1 MSGAVPA
8 IRNLLFVC
16 TGNICRSPMAEGLFR
31 RLLRERRLPDVV
43 QVRSAGFIAVPG
55 NPATHLAALVAK
67 EYGVDLSQ
75 HRAQPLTSSLIRE
88 ADLILVMEPGHR
100 WELLHHHQEIAS
112 KVFLLRHFARSG
124 NHHRAIADPYGL
136 DLETYRSCF
145 EEIRECVE
153 SLWEWLSMLGRIAP
167 AQEPDPA
174 GKA

>member
-8 IRNLLFVC
+8 VRNVLFVC
-16 TGNICRSPMAEGLFR
+16 TGNICRSPMAEGLLR
-31 RLLRERRLPDVV
+31 RLLQERPLRAI
-43 QVRSAGFIAVPG
+43 QVSSAGFIAVPG

-67 EYGVDLSQ
+67 EHGVDLSQ

-100 WELLHHHQEIAS
+100 WELLQHHREIAS

-124 NHHRAIADPYGL
+124 DHHRAIADPYGL
-136 DLETYRSCF
+136 DLQAYRSCF

-153 SLWEWLSMLGRIAP
+153 SLREWLTMLGRIDP

-174 GKA
+174 RRS

>member
-1 MSGAVPA
+1 MNGAVPA
-8 IRNLLFVC
+8 IRHLLFVC
-16 TGNICRSPMAEGLFR
+16 TGNICRSPMAEWLSRKFI
-31 RLLRERRLPDVV
+31 RERRLPDF

-55 NPATHLAALVAK
+55 NPAAHLAALVAE

-100 WELLHHHQEIAS
+100 WELLHRHREIAS

-124 NHHRAIADPYGL
+124 DHHRAIADPYGL
-136 DLETYRSCF
+136 DMKAYRSCF

-153 SLWEWLSMLGRIAP
+153 SLWEWLTMFGSIAP
-167 AQEPDPA
+167 AREPDPDR
-174 GKA
+174 KA

>member
-1 MSGAVPA
+1 MTDAVPA

-16 TGNICRSPMAEGLFR
+16 TGNICRSPMAEGLLR
-31 RLLRERRLPDVV
+31 KRLQERRPLDV

-55 NPATHLAALVAK
+55 NPATDLATVVAK
-67 EYGVDLSQ
+67 EHGVDLSR

-100 WELLHHHQEIAS
+100 WELLHHHREIAS

-124 NHHRAIADPYGL
+124 DHHRAIADPYGL
-136 DLETYRSCF
+136 DLEAYRVCF

-153 SLWEWLSMLGRIAP
+153 SFWEWLTMLGRIAP
-167 AQEPDPA
+167 AQELDPA
-174 GKA
+174 